1 LGLGLGLGTRDSGL
15 ERADRYFQRR
25 CSPQSPA
32 PSPKVII
39 QVVMYTRRC
48 MVFGLLAAALL
59 RAQDAQQNSQPSL
72 QVVGAVKQPLTLTA
86 DDLAKMP
93 RATVHTTNSG
103 METVYEGVWLHEVLK
118 RAGVPQGSELRGK
131 ALAGYVL
138 AEAQDGYQVLFSL
151 AELDPAFIDNEI
163 LLADTANGKPLFG
176 AQGRFR
182 LVVPKDKPGARS
194 IRMLTKLEVV
204 QLRK

>member
-1 LGLGLGLGTRDSGL
+1 
-15 ERADRYFQRR
+15 
-25 CSPQSPA
+25 
-32 PSPKVII
+32 
-39 QVVMYTRRC
+39 MYTRRSL
-48 MVFGLLAAALL
+48 VLATIAASLLP
-59 RAQDAQQNSQPSL
+59 AQEGQPSV
-72 QVVGAVKQPLTLTA
+72 QVTGSVKQALTLTA

-93 RATVHTTNSG
+93 RASVRTTNDG
-103 METVYEGVWLHEVLK
+103 MQTVYDGVWLHEVLK

-131 ALAGYVL
+131 ALSSYVL
-138 AEAQDGYQVLFSL
+138 AKAQDGYQVVFSL
-151 AELDPAFIDNEI
+151 GELDPAFIDNEI

-194 IRMLTKLEVV
+194 VRMLTKLEVV

>member
-1 LGLGLGLGTRDSGL
+1 
-15 ERADRYFQRR
+15 
-25 CSPQSPA
+25 
-32 PSPKVII
+32 
-39 QVVMYTRRC
+39 MYTRHWL
-48 MVFGLLAAALL
+48 FLGLLAVGVLP
-59 RAQDAQQNSQPSL
+59 AQEAQPTI
-72 QVVGAVKQPLTLTA
+72 QVTGAVKQALTLSA

-93 RATVHTTNSG
+93 RASVRTANNG

-131 ALAGYVL
+131 ALASYLL
-138 AEAQDGYQVLFSL
+138 AQAQDGYQVVFSL
-151 AELDPAFIDNEI
+151 GELDPAFIDNEI

-182 LVVPKDKPGARS
+182 LVVPKDKAGARS
-194 IRMLTKLEVV
+194 VRMLTKLEVV